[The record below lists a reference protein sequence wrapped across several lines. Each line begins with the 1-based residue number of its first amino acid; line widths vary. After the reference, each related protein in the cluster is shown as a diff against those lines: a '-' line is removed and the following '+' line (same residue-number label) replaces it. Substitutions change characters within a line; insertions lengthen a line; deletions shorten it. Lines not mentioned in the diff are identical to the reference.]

1 MTARRAPR
9 GQPATTASE
18 AVKIVRDGVVAFA
31 LFTVAA
37 GGSSLANSAGGVLES
52 TDRTLAM
59 VILAVVFSS
68 GVAFALAFLRHLRAN
83 YVISAKRRGRR
94 Y

>member
-1 MTARRAPR
+1 MTARRAPQS
-9 GQPATTASE
+9 QPVTAASE
-18 AVKIVRDGVVAFA
+18 ISRIVRDGVVAFA
-31 LFTVAA
+31 LFAIAA

-68 GVAFALAFLRHLRAN
+68 GVAFAFAFLRHLRAN